1 MKNKA
6 QSRNIPVLLVTCKS
20 GNVTLGRSFTKMG
33 NYETPRRVIDLR
45 LDGRR
50 IMRRPKYRWLERVV
64 ENMREL
70 RISRWWV
77 VATATES

>member
-1 MKNKA
+1 
-6 QSRNIPVLLVTCKS
+6 
-20 GNVTLGRSFTKMG
+20 MG

-50 IMRRPKYRWLERVV
+50 IMRRPKYRWMERVV
-64 ENMREL
+64 ENLREL
-70 RISRWWV
+70 GVSGWWV